1 MRAWHKNHVNP
12 DTYRF
17 EERRDS
23 WRGSDRF
30 VGAALRGRPSTGKTH
45 VGRGRVYAEGR
56 PRSAA
61 PTESY
66 APGEVK
72 GCAVLFFRCGLFLT
86 FTAKRINDPQ

>member
-61 PTESY
+61 PTESC
-66 APGEVK
+66 AGRGERLRSF
-72 GCAVLFFRCGLFLT
+72 VLPVRT
-86 FTAKRINDPQ
+86 FPHIHRQKN